1 MPIAVLALVG
11 PTAAGKSALALDLAG
26 RLGAEIVSIDSA
38 AVYRGM
44 DIGTDKPSAED
55 LARVRHHLVDVLEP
69 SETLSVAQFQQMAR
83 SAIEEIAERGLMAL
97 LVGGSGLY
105 FRAVVDPLQFPSRD
119 AQLRADLEFEAEDL
133 GPEALH
139 ERLSD
144 LDPEAASRIQ
154 PANVRRTVRALEVIA
169 LTGRPF
175 SSFRTGWDEYRSI
188 YELRVAGLTQPIEEL
203 GRKIDERVDSYRM
216 RGLVEE
222 VKALEIAG
230 LRKSS
235 TSVQALGYAQV
246 LDYLDGKVSL
256 DDAIEEIKRRTRRF
270 ARRQLSW
277 FRADPRVKWFES
289 DPERAI
295 QFLMGA

>member
-119 AQLRADLEFEAEDL
+119 ARLRADLEFEAEDL